1 MASARTQVYLSDEQR
16 SKLDLL
22 MKREK
27 KSLAHL
33 IREAVDDYLAKAV
46 PDTDEAAISPS

>member
-16 SKLDLL
+16 AKLDLL

-33 IREAVDDYLAKAV
+33 IREAVDAYLAQAL
-46 PDTDEAAISPS
+46 PDPDEAAISPT